1 MYFIRHFF
9 CLICQ
14 KYKSAIIQT
23 TSNKWSSVNGLFIEF
38 RDPLF
43 GIIVFFALIFI
54 IAFVSYWWGRL
65 RSKEDHRYLERFL
78 RSFKK
83 LPSQE
88 QLHRE
93 IGSSAVSQKSW
104 LLIAETY
111 VQNGDFEQAVDIY
124 QSLLQMQHE
133 PHRRRELLLLL
144 ARTYFKAGFLERCE
158 TILLKILGRFPRTP
172 QALKLLLF
180 TYERLRA
187 YDKALQVLEPL
198 DELGSNIESD
208 RRYLE
213 TVRLLQDSRVDTAEK
228 CRILSETYRQ
238 HRTLTYLTFE
248 FLFRHDP
255 ARAWQTLDASGS
267 RVIADILW
275 YLPQAHLNLD
285 IIASDGYL
293 RQLFSARG
301 SVNLAQNSSEFEL
314 DVLIKLRQCG
324 QSGATLQFEY
334 LCGHCKQVF
343 PFPFHRCQNCHSI
356 DTVVTEPLLC
366 KETGVFDAADVSE
379 RAYEV

>member
-1 MYFIRHFF
+1 M
-9 CLICQ
+9 
-14 KYKSAIIQT
+14 
-23 TSNKWSSVNGLFIEF
+23 NGLFIEF

-54 IAFVSYWWGRL
+54 IAFVSYWWGRM
-65 RSKEDHRYLERFL
+65 RSKEDYRYLERFL

-83 LPSQE
+83 LPSQQ

-111 VQNGDFEQAVDIY
+111 VQNGNFEQAVDIY
-124 QSLLQMQHE
+124 RSLLEMQHE
-133 PHRRRELLLLL
+133 PHRRREMLLLL
-144 ARTYFKAGFLERCE
+144 ATAYFKAGFLERCE

-187 YDKALQVLEPL
+187 YDKALAVLEPL
-198 DELGSNIESD
+198 DELGGDIESD

-213 TVRLLQDSRVDTAEK
+213 TVRLLQDPSVETAQK
-228 CRILSETYRQ
+228 CAYLAENYRR
-238 HRTLTYLTFE
+238 HRALTYLTFE
-248 FLFRHDP
+248 YLFRHDP
-255 ARAWQTLDASGS
+255 ALAWQTLTPEAGH
-267 RVIADILW
+267 VIADILW
-275 YLPQAHLNLD
+275 RLPEVQLNLD
-285 IIASDGYL
+285 IIAGDGYL
-293 RQLFSARG
+293 QQLYSARG
-301 SVNLAQNSSEFEL
+301 SVNLAQNSPDFEL
-314 DVLIKLRQCG
+314 DVLIKLRRCG

-334 LCGHCKQVF
+334 LCGQCKQVF
-343 PFPFHRCQNCHSI
+343 PFPFHRCLKCHSI
-356 DTVVTEPLLC
+356 DSIVTETLLC
-366 KETGVFDAADVSE
+366 REPGAFGAADLSE

>member
-1 MYFIRHFF
+1 MN
-9 CLICQ
+9 
-14 KYKSAIIQT
+14 S
-23 TSNKWSSVNGLFIEF
+23 LFIEF

-43 GIIVFFALIFI
+43 GIIIFFALIFI

-78 RSFKK
+78 RSLRKP
-83 LPSQE
+83 PSQE
-88 QLHRE
+88 ALRHE

-124 QSLLQMQHE
+124 RNLLELQSE

-144 ARTYFKAGFLERCE
+144 AQTYFKAGFLERCE

-187 YDKALQVLEPL
+187 YDKALEVLDPL
-198 DELGSNIESD
+198 DELGHGIDSD

-213 TVRLLQDSRVDTAEK
+213 TVRLQQDAERTAEEK
-228 CRILSETYRQ
+228 CRVLAEQYRE
-238 HRTLTYLTFE
+238 HHSLTYLTFE
-248 FLFRHDP
+248 YLFRYDP
-255 ARAWQTLDASGS
+255 DLAWQTLDASAG
-267 RVIADILW
+267 RTITDILW
-275 YLPQAHLNLD
+275 HLPKESLDFD

-293 RQLFSARG
+293 RQLYSARG
-301 SVNLAQNSSEFEL
+301 SVNLAQDSPDFEL
-314 DVLIKLRQCG
+314 DVLIKLRQGG
-324 QSGATLQFEY
+324 QGGATLQFEY
-334 LCGHCKQVF
+334 LCGHCKQLS
-343 PFPFHRCQNCHSI
+343 PFPFHRCPNCHSI
-356 DTVVTEPLLC
+356 DTVVTEPLLA
-366 KETGVFDAADVSE
+366 KESGAFSAADLSE

>member
-1 MYFIRHFF
+1 METKFQHKRFD
-9 CLICQ
+9 
-14 KYKSAIIQT
+14 
-23 TSNKWSSVNGLFIEF
+23 VNALFIEF

-54 IAFVSYWWGRL
+54 IAFVSYWWGRM

-83 LPSQE
+83 LPAQT

-111 VQNGDFEQAVDIY
+111 VQNGNFEQAVEIY
-124 QSLLQMQHE
+124 RSLLEMQHE
-133 PHRRRELLLLL
+133 PLRRRELLLLL
-144 ARTYFKAGFLERCE
+144 ARAYFKAGFLERCE

-180 TYERLRA
+180 TYERLRT
-187 YDKALQVLEPL
+187 YDKALSVLEPL
-198 DELGSNIESD
+198 DELGDNMESD

-213 TVRLLQDSRVDTAEK
+213 AVSLIHSTSADTAQKCRLLAENFRK
-228 CRILSETYRQ
+228 T
-238 HRTLTYLTFE
+238 HTLTYLTFE
-248 FLFRHDP
+248 YLFRHDP
-255 ARAWQTLDASGS
+255 ALAWQTLGPESGPL
-267 RVIADILW
+267 IADILW
-275 YLPQAHLNLD
+275 LLPEPQLDLD
-285 IIASDGYL
+285 IIADNGYL
-293 RQLFSARG
+293 RQLYSARG

-314 DVLIKLRQCG
+314 DVLIKLRQSG
-324 QSGATLQFEY
+324 QAGATLQFEY
-334 LCGHCKQVF
+334 LCGHCKQIF
-343 PFPFHRCQNCHSI
+343 PFPFHRCQKCHSI
-356 DTVVTEPLLC
+356 DSIVTEPLLC
-366 KETGVFDAADVSE
+366 KDTAALGGLGAE

>member
-1 MYFIRHFF
+1 MGHISNPIRMTF
-9 CLICQ
+9 
-14 KYKSAIIQT
+14 SGAA
-23 TSNKWSSVNGLFIEF
+23 VNGLFLEF

-43 GIIVFFALIFI
+43 GIIVFVALIFI

-104 LLIAETY
+104 LLIAQTY

-144 ARTYFKAGFLERCE
+144 AQAYFKAGFLERCE

-172 QALKLLLF
+172 QALQLLLF
-180 TYERLRA
+180 TYERLRS
-187 YDKALQVLEPL
+187 YDKALQMLEPL
-198 DELGSNIESD
+198 DELGSNIEND

-213 TVRLLQDSRVDTAEK
+213 TVSLLQDPAVDPGEK
-228 CRILSETYRQ
+228 CRRLAEKYRECHAQ
-238 HRTLTYLTFE
+238 TYLTFE

-255 ARAWQTLDASGS
+255 ALAWQTLDASGS

-275 YLPQAHLNLD
+275 HLPQEHLNLD
-285 IIASDGYL
+285 IITSDGYL
-293 RQLFSARG
+293 RQLYSARG

-324 QSGATLQFEY
+324 QNGANLQFEY

-343 PFPFHRCQNCHSI
+343 PFPFHRCPKCHSI

-366 KETGVFDAADVSE
+366 KETEMFGAADVSE

>member
-1 MYFIRHFF
+1 
-9 CLICQ
+9 L
-14 KYKSAIIQT
+14 
-23 TSNKWSSVNGLFIEF
+23 NGLFIEF

-54 IAFVSYWWGRL
+54 IAFVSYWWGRM

-83 LPSQE
+83 LPSQT

-111 VQNGDFEQAVDIY
+111 VQNGNFEQAVDIY
-124 QSLLQMQHE
+124 QSLLEMQHE

-144 ARTYFKAGFLERCE
+144 ARAYFKAGFLERCE

-187 YDKALQVLEPL
+187 YDKALAILEPL
-198 DELGSNIESD
+198 DELGDNIESD

-213 TVRLLQDSRVDTAEK
+213 TVKLLQNPAVPTEEK
-228 CRILSETYRQ
+228 CRALAENYRQ
-238 HRTLTYLTFE
+238 NRTLTYLTFE

-255 ARAWQTLDASGS
+255 ALAWRTLTPESG
-267 RVIADILW
+267 RVVADILW
-275 YLPQAHLNLD
+275 ALPETQLDLD
-285 IIASDGYL
+285 IIAADGYL
-293 RQLFSARG
+293 QQLYSARG
-301 SVNLAQNSSEFEL
+301 SVNLAQNSPDFEL
-314 DVLIKLRQCG
+314 DVLIKLRQSG
-324 QSGATLQFEY
+324 QNGATLQFEY
-334 LCGHCKQVF
+334 LCGHCKQIF
-343 PFPFHRCQNCHSI
+343 PFPFHRCLKCHSI
-356 DTVVTEPLLC
+356 DSIVTETLLC
-366 KETGVFDAADVSE
+366 KETGAPNTDDLSE

>member
-1 MYFIRHFF
+1 MDIEFHREWFY
-9 CLICQ
+9 
-14 KYKSAIIQT
+14 
-23 TSNKWSSVNGLFIEF
+23 VNALFIEF

-43 GIIVFFALIFI
+43 GIIIFFALIFI
-54 IAFVSYWWGRL
+54 IAFVSYWWGRM

-83 LPSQE
+83 LPSQT

-111 VQNGDFEQAVDIY
+111 VQNGNFEQAVDIY
-124 QSLLQMQHE
+124 QSLLEMQHE

-187 YDKALQVLEPL
+187 YGKALSVLEPL
-198 DELGSNIESD
+198 DELGDNIEMD
-208 RRYLE
+208 RRYLQ
-213 TVRLLQDSRVDTAEK
+213 TVSLLQDASVGTGQK
-228 CRILSETYRQ
+228 CRILAENYRKTG
-238 HRTLTYLTFE
+238 TLTYLTFE
-248 FLFRHDP
+248 YLFKHDP
-255 ARAWQTLDASGS
+255 ALAWQTFTPDAG
-267 RVIADILW
+267 RVTADILW
-275 YLPQAHLNLD
+275 HLPQAHLNLD
-285 IIASDGYL
+285 IISGDGYL
-293 RQLFSARG
+293 RQLYSARG

-324 QSGATLQFEY
+324 QPGATLQFEY
-334 LCGHCKQVF
+334 LCGHCKQIF
-343 PFPFHRCQNCHSI
+343 PFPFHRCLKCHSI
-356 DTVVTEPLLC
+356 DSIVTEPLLC
-366 KETGVFDAADVSE
+366 REAAAFGSADASSE
-379 RAYEV
+379 RAYEI